1 MDSSMPTGW
10 RRLADIVLR
19 DVRTG
24 WRALRNARGFSV
36 TVVATL
42 ALGIG
47 AAATMFSVV
56 DHVLFRSLPY
66 GDADRLVSLYQRG
79 KGGNQRLVS
88 NPTLQ
93 DWARAGVALSGLAWI
108 RGDGL
113 AMQRPDGP
121 QRVGIGFVSPGFFQ
135 LMGRQAALGRTF
147 APEEERPGG
156 QDVVVISHELWQK
169 TFGADAKIIG
179 QTLRFDGSSSVVIGV
194 MPPGFPYPPWADAWA
209 PLVHLAGPGPA
220 AGRRAFH

>member
-1 MDSSMPTGW
+1 MDSSVSTGW
-10 RRLADIVLR
+10 RRLTDLVLR
-19 DVRTG
+19 DLRTG

-42 ALGIG
+42 TLGIG

-56 DHVLFRSLPY
+56 DHVLLRSLPY

-113 AMQRPDGP
+113 ALQRPDGP
-121 QRVGIGFVSPGFFQ
+121 QRVGIGFVSTGFFQ

-147 APEEERPGG
+147 APEEERAGG

-169 TFGADAKIIG
+169 TFGADTKIIG
-179 QTLRFDGSSSVVIGV
+179 QTLRFDGSTSVVIG
-194 MPPGFPYPPWADAWA
+194 GIGSL
-209 PLVHLAGPGPA
+209 LVRCSPK
-220 AGRRAFH
+220 RAL